1 MFFTSNQRVYP
12 LAEDA
17 ELDLWKRK
25 RLLEMQ
31 KRLMAK
37 KVEEEQKK
45 NQEDKP
51 KSDIKPKDVLKRIF
65 IGRAMEVWDQAWK
78 QYPEIMQKLEPDLAR
93 LVMGGEID
101 GPIDENQL
109 LHILRTI
116 GLDVRFDLRIKILR
130 NGKLKTI
137 SEKLKEK

>member
-1 MFFTSNQRVYP
+1 MFFSSNQRVYP

>member
-1 MFFTSNQRVYP
+1 
-12 LAEDA
+12 
-17 ELDLWKRK
+17 
-25 RLLEMQ
+25 MQ

-37 KVEEEQKK
+37 KVEEEKK
-45 NQEDKP
+45 KKQEDKQP
-51 KSDIKPKDVLKRIF
+51 DKMQVRDVLKRIF
-65 IGRAMEVWDQAWK
+65 VGRAMEVWDQAWK
-78 QYPEIMQKLEPDLAR
+78 QYPEIMQQLELNLAH
-93 LVMGGEID
+93 LVMSGEID

-109 LHILRTI
+109 LHILRSI

>member
-1 MFFTSNQRVYP
+1 VYP

-51 KSDIKPKDVLKRIF
+51 KSDIKPEDVLKRIF

-78 QYPEIMQKLEPDLAR
+78 QYPEIMQKLEPDLTR

>member
-1 MFFTSNQRVYP
+1 VVYP
-12 LAEDA
+12 LSEDA

-25 RLLEMQ
+25 KLLEMQ
-31 KRLMAK
+31 KRFMAK
-37 KVEEEQKK
+37 KAEEEQKK
-45 NQEDKP
+45 IQEDKP

-93 LVMGGEID
+93 LVISGEID
-101 GPIDENQL
+101 GLIDENQL
-109 LHILRTI
+109 LQILRTI

>member
-1 MFFTSNQRVYP
+1 
-12 LAEDA
+12 
-17 ELDLWKRK
+17 
-25 RLLEMQ
+25 LEMQ

-37 KVEEEQKK
+37 KADEEKKK
-45 NQEDKP
+45 NQEEKQP
-51 KSDIKPKDVLKRIF
+51 ANIQPRDVLKRIF
-65 IGRAMEVWDQAWK
+65 VGRAMEVWDQAWK

-93 LVMGGEID
+93 LAISGEAD

-116 GLDVRFDLRIKILR
+116 GLDVRFDLKIKILR

>member
-1 MFFTSNQRVYP
+1 MS
-12 LAEDA
+12 EDA

-25 RLLEMQ
+25 KLLEMQ
-31 KRLMAK
+31 KRFMAK
-37 KVEEEQKK
+37 KVEEEKKK
-45 NQEDKP
+45 NLENKQ
-51 KSDIKPKDVLKRIF
+51 KSDKIQPKTVLERIF
-65 IGRAMEVWDQAWK
+65 VGRAMEVWNQAWK
-78 QYPEIMQKLEPDLAR
+78 QYPVIMQKLEPDLAR
-93 LVMGGEID
+93 LVMSGEVD
-101 GPIDENQL
+101 EPIDENQL

>member
-12 LAEDA
+12 LSEDA

-51 KSDIKPKDVLKRIF
+51 KSNIKPKDVLKKIF

>member
-1 MFFTSNQRVYP
+1 MSCSYNLMVYP
-12 LAEDA
+12 LPEDI

-25 RLLEMQ
+25 KLLEMQ

-37 KVEEEQKK
+37 KVEEEKK
-45 NQEDKP
+45 KADKHETE
-51 KSDIKPKDVLKRIF
+51 KLQPKDVLKRIF
-65 IGRAMEVWDQAWK
+65 VGRAMQVWNQAWR

-93 LVMGGEID
+93 LVMSGEVD
-101 GPIDENQL
+101 GPLDENQL

-116 GLDVRFDLRIKILR
+116 GLDVRFDLKIKILR

>member
-1 MFFTSNQRVYP
+1 VYS
-12 LAEDA
+12 LSEDA

>member
-1 MFFTSNQRVYP
+1 MFFSSNQRVYP
-12 LAEDA
+12 LSEDA
-17 ELDLWKRK
+17 DLDLWKRK
-25 RLLEMQ
+25 KLLEMQ
-31 KRLMAK
+31 KRLMVK

-51 KSDIKPKDVLKRIF
+51 KPNIKPKDVLKRIF
-65 IGRAMEVWDQAWK
+65 VGRAMEVWDQAWK
-78 QYPEIMQKLEPDLAR
+78 QYPGIMQKLEPDLAR
-93 LVMGGEID
+93 LVMSGEIEES
-101 GPIDENQL
+101 IDENQ

>member
-1 MFFTSNQRVYP
+1 MFFSSNQRVYP

-31 KRLMAK
+31 KRLTAK

-93 LVMGGEID
+93 LVMSGEID

-137 SEKLKEK
+137 SEKLKGK

>member
-1 MFFTSNQRVYP
+1 
-12 LAEDA
+12 
-17 ELDLWKRK
+17 
-25 RLLEMQ
+25 MQ
-31 KRLMAK
+31 KRLIAK

-51 KSDIKPKDVLKRIF
+51 KPDIQPKDVLKRIF
-65 IGRAMEVWDQAWK
+65 VGRAMEVWDQAWK
-78 QYPEIMQKLEPDLAR
+78 QYPEIMQRLEPDLAR
-93 LVMGGEID
+93 LVMSGEID
-101 GPIDENQL
+101 GPINENQL
-109 LHILRTI
+109 LQILRTI

>member
-1 MFFTSNQRVYP
+1 MS
-12 LAEDA
+12 EDA

-51 KSDIKPKDVLKRIF
+51 KSDIKPEDVLKRIF

>member
-1 MFFTSNQRVYP
+1 
-12 LAEDA
+12 
-17 ELDLWKRK
+17 
-25 RLLEMQ
+25 LEMQ
-31 KRLMAK
+31 KRFMAK
-37 KVEEEQKK
+37 KAEEEQKK
-45 NQEDKP
+45 IQEDKP

-93 LVMGGEID
+93 LVISGEID
-101 GPIDENQL
+101 GLIDENQL
-109 LHILRTI
+109 LQILRTI

>member
-1 MFFTSNQRVYP
+1 MFFSSNQRVYP
-12 LAEDA
+12 LSEDA

-25 RLLEMQ
+25 KLLEMQ

-37 KVEEEQKK
+37 KVEEEKK
-45 NQEDKP
+45 KEDKH
-51 KSDIKPKDVLKRIF
+51 KSDRIQPKDVLKRIF
-65 IGRAMEVWDQAWK
+65 VGRAMEVWDQAWR

-93 LVMGGEID
+93 LVMSGEVD

-109 LHILRTI
+109 LHILRSI
-116 GLDVRFDLRIKILR
+116 GLDVRFDLKIKILR

>member
-1 MFFTSNQRVYP
+1 
-12 LAEDA
+12 
-17 ELDLWKRK
+17 
-25 RLLEMQ
+25 
-31 KRLMAK
+31 
-37 KVEEEQKK
+37 
-45 NQEDKP
+45 
-51 KSDIKPKDVLKRIF
+51 
-65 IGRAMEVWDQAWK
+65 MEVWDQAWK

>member
-1 MFFTSNQRVYP
+1 MFFSSNQRVYS
-12 LAEDA
+12 LSEDA

>member
-1 MFFTSNQRVYP
+1 MFFSSNQRVYP

-51 KSDIKPKDVLKRIF
+51 KSDIKPEDVLKRIF

-78 QYPEIMQKLEPDLAR
+78 QYPEIMQKLEPDLTR

>member
-1 MFFTSNQRVYP
+1 MSFSSNQRVYP
-12 LAEDA
+12 LSEDA

-25 RLLEMQ
+25 KLLEMQ

-51 KSDIKPKDVLKRIF
+51 KHDIKPRDVLKRIF
-65 IGRAMEVWDQAWK
+65 VGRAMEVWDQAWK
-78 QYPEIMQKLEPDLAR
+78 QYPKIMQKLEPDLAR
-93 LVMGGEID
+93 LVMSGEIEES
-101 GPIDENQL
+101 IDENQL

-116 GLDVRFDLRIKILR
+116 GLDVRFDLKIKILR

>member
-1 MFFTSNQRVYP
+1 MSFSSNQMVYP
-12 LAEDA
+12 LSEDA

-25 RLLEMQ
+25 KLLAMQ

-45 NQEDKP
+45 NQEDKQKP
-51 KSDIKPKDVLKRIF
+51 NIKPKDVLKRIF
-65 IGRAMEVWDQAWK
+65 VGRAMEVWDQAWK
-78 QYPEIMQKLEPDLAR
+78 QYPKIMQKLEPDLAR
-93 LVMGGEID
+93 LVMSGEIEES
-101 GPIDENQL
+101 IDENQL

-116 GLDVRFDLRIKILR
+116 GLDVRFDLKIKILR

>member
-1 MFFTSNQRVYP
+1 VYS
-12 LAEDA
+12 LSEDA

-93 LVMGGEID
+93 LVMGEEID

>member
-1 MFFTSNQRVYP
+1 MYP
-12 LAEDA
+12 LSEDA

-25 RLLEMQ
+25 KLLEMQ
-31 KRLMAK
+31 KRLIAK
-37 KVEEEQKK
+37 KADEEKKK
-45 NQEDKP
+45 NQEEKQP
-51 KSDIKPKDVLKRIF
+51 ANIQPRDVLKRIF
-65 IGRAMEVWDQAWK
+65 VGRAMEVWDQAWK

-93 LVMGGEID
+93 LVMSGEAD

-116 GLDVRFDLRIKILR
+116 GLDVRFDLKIKILR